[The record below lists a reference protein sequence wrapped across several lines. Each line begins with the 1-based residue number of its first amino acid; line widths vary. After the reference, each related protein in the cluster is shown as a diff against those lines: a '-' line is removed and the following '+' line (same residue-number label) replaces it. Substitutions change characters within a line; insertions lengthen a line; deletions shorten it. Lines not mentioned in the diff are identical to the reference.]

1 MQAFQARTM
10 TTLAELQA
18 AANTFKMQYVCDQ
31 LYQDERQQQ
40 QQQQQVQLPGGPLSR
55 GGSIELGV
63 RCQSQHRSQQQQQ
76 QATELQQQQQPHYS
90 GPAAATGT
98 NDSSDSSS
106 SSSSTAYRTSWLQ
119 QYRAL
124 TWRECVKVT
133 RNPAD
138 VAGRLITF
146 TWVALLVGLI
156 YYDLP
161 TDAGSIRQRLN
172 LLFATLCFF
181 VLMPFVNMSL

>member
-1 MQAFQARTM
+1 M

-18 AANTFKMQYVCDQ
+18 AANTFKLQYVCDQ
-31 LYQDERQQQ
+31 LYEEDRQQQ
-40 QQQQQVQLPGGPLSR
+40 QQQEQQAGGTCQGYMPGGPLSR
-55 GGSIELGV
+55 GGSLELAA
-63 RCQSQHRSQQQQQ
+63 RHQSQNKQQQGHQTEQQ
-76 QATELQQQQQPHYS
+76 QNQVAQPQRS
-90 GPAAATGT
+90 VECSPA
-98 NDSSDSSS
+98 DSS

-138 VAGRLITF
+138 VAGRLLTF

>member
-1 MQAFQARTM
+1 M

-18 AANTFKMQYVCDQ
+18 AANTFKLQYVCDQ
-31 LYQDERQQQ
+31 LYDEDRQQQ
-40 QQQQQVQLPGGPLSR
+40 QQQQAGGTCQAHLPGGPLSR
-55 GGSIELGV
+55 GCSLELAA
-63 RCQSQHRSQQQQQ
+63 RHQSQNKRQQGHQTEQQKKQVAQPQGSVECSPVDNRS
-76 QATELQQQQQPHYS
+76 
-90 GPAAATGT
+90 
-98 NDSSDSSS
+98 SSS

-138 VAGRLITF
+138 VAGRLLTF

-156 YYDLP
+156 YYDMP